1 MDPIL
6 PFWDSYPSSSLHSAL
21 KGARQDGRASYF
33 FASLFDCMWNVEW
46 KWACLFLIFFFFFP
60 CMGHDVIVKTHTRKK
75 KKLKTGNSNFVRHFT
90 CNQIDL
96 KLSDFL
102 FHHCHLMMAV
112 PLKILFLLICFAS
125 KKMLFASR
133 DVLNISQNLGF
144 VVHINV
150 KIIALGICITFWRV
164 DKVL

>member
-1 MDPIL
+1 MWIVTLHL
-6 PFWDSYPSSSLHSAL
+6 PFSLCSQRGKAGWESKL
-21 KGARQDGRASYF
+21 F

-46 KWACLFLIFFFFFP
+46 KWACLFLIFFFFP
-60 CMGHDVIVKTHTRKK
+60 CMGHDVLVKTHTRK

-125 KKMLFASR
+125 RKMLFASR
-133 DVLNISQNLGF
+133 DVLNISQNLGYM
-144 VVHINV
+144 VHINV
-150 KIIALGICITFWRV
+150 KIIALGICITYWRV